1 MSYKPIDSDSQY
13 PVYPQRFLVTGLFGC
28 VQMMTSVLMNTVN
41 PIASDVSIIYGQAP
55 IVINLCG
62 LLFILM
68 HPLFT
73 FPAAY
78 VIDSKGIK
86 AGILVGSI
94 LGIIGISMRLMVNVG
109 GFWTVIVGQVLA
121 GIGRPFILNCQA
133 KISAT
138 WFRAGQRVNVGLCR
152 LG

>member
-1 MSYKPIDSDSQY
+1 
-13 PVYPQRFLVTGLFGC
+13 
-28 VQMMTSVLMNTVN
+28 
-41 PIASDVSIIYGQAP
+41 
-55 IVINLCG
+55 
-62 LLFILM
+62 M

-94 LGIIGISMRLMVNVG
+94 LGIIGVSMRLFVNVG

-138 WFRAGQRVNVGLCR
+138 WYRAEQRAGITQILTLIVNVSLIIGILIPGLVFAGYHINPDDPESLEQGKNLTFKLMLIEAIIGYICFVPNM
-152 LG
+152 LFMK

>member
-1 MSYKPIDSDSQY
+1 
-13 PVYPQRFLVTGLFGC
+13 
-28 VQMMTSVLMNTVN
+28 
-41 PIASDVSIIYGQAP
+41 
-55 IVINLCG
+55 
-62 LLFILM
+62 M

-94 LGIIGISMRLMVNVG
+94 LGIIGVSMRLFVNVG

-138 WFRAGQRVNVGLCR
+138 WFRAEQRVMLSDYIGWYNTNINSNCKCEPDYWNSHPRTGLR
-152 LG
+152 WVPHPS